1 MAKEL
6 SYDEDEHRK
15 KFRDGMRRW
24 LARSP
29 RDITHTVGGLVLYC
43 SDCFAYI
50 GSTRKTHECRGEINH
65 SCFV

>member
-15 KFRDGMRRW
+15 KFRDGMRAW

-29 RDITHTVGGLVLYC
+29 RDITHTLDGRALYC
-43 SDCFAYI
+43 PGCYMYL
-50 GSTRKTHECRGEINH
+50 GTTRSTHECKGEEVYE
-65 SCFV
+65 CF